1 VAAKADADWGSIPL
15 HAETRGTSPRSMPD
29 AFVRVVPGR
38 VAEVVIDRPEV
49 RNILNTATVA
59 QLTDAFRQLAAD
71 RQTHAILLYGAGDRA
86 FCAGADLREV
96 IAAKGQD
103 AARAYFG
110 GLGDLFEL
118 MGRIPQPIIAA
129 VRGHALGGGCGLAV
143 AADVTI
149 AADDAVFGLPEV
161 RVGLFPMVVL
171 GPILRSVSRKQVV
184 EMAMTGG
191 SLPAAAAR
199 EAGFCSRVVAADAL
213 LTESRA
219 IAEAI
224 ASQSPAVLALGK
236 TGLRGTDAMP
246 MGAQLGYLR
255 DLSAMVAM
263 LEDSREGMTAFLEK
277 RAPIWRG
284 L

>member
-1 VAAKADADWGSIPL
+1 
-15 HAETRGTSPRSMPD
+15 MPD

>member
-1 VAAKADADWGSIPL
+1 MADAL
-15 HAETRGTSPRSMPD
+15 VH
-29 AFVRVVPGR
+29 VVPGK
-38 VAEVVIDRPEV
+38 VAEVVIQRPEM
-49 RNILNTATVA
+49 RNILNTPTVQ
-59 QLTDAFRQLAAD
+59 QLTDAFRNLAAE
-71 RQTHAILLYGAGDRA
+71 RTTQAILLYGAGDRA
-86 FCAGADLREV
+86 FCAGADLHEV
-96 IAAKGQD
+96 LDAKSTD

-110 GLGDLFEL
+110 GLADLFEL
-118 MGRIPQPIIAA
+118 MARVPQPIVAA

-171 GPILRSVSRKQVV
+171 GPILRSVTRKQVV
-184 EMAMTGG
+184 EMALTGG

-199 EAGFCSRVVAADAL
+199 EAGFCSRVVPAAAL
-213 LTESRA
+213 LDESRA
-219 IAEAI
+219 IANAI
-224 ASQSPAVLALGK
+224 ASQSPAVLAIGK
-236 TGLRGTDAMP
+236 TALRGTDAMP

-277 RAPIWRG
+277 RAPVWRG
-284 L
+284 A

>member
-1 VAAKADADWGSIPL
+1 MADD
-15 HAETRGTSPRSMPD
+15 TY
-29 AFVRVVPGR
+29 VRVVPGK
-38 VAEVVIDRPEV
+38 VAEVVIQRPEV
-49 RNILNTATVA
+49 RNILNTPTVL
-59 QLTDAFRQLAAD
+59 QLTEAFRQLAAA
-71 RQTHAILLYGAGDRA
+71 RGTQAVLLYGAGDRA

-96 IAAKGQD
+96 LDARGTE

-110 GLGDLFEL
+110 GLADLFEL
-118 MGRIPQPIIAA
+118 MARVPQPIVAA

-171 GPILRSVSRKQVV
+171 APILRSVARKQVV
-184 EMAMTGG
+184 EMAFTGG

-199 EAGFCSRVVAADAL
+199 EAGFCSRVVPAAAL
-213 LTESRA
+213 LDEARA
-219 IAEAI
+219 IANAI

-236 TGLRGTDAMP
+236 TGLRGTDAMA

-277 RAPIWRG
+277 RPPAWRG
-284 L
+284 A